1 MALAALSAM
10 SRSASPTS
18 LGCFVTA
25 SSLLQPHTRTATVLG
40 LARDLAAQ
48 RRPIAGAIVVCEDAG
63 DVVRFVEIACHT
75 DGDDD
80 RNPPCDGS
88 HDDVFLSLPGRCPAH
103 RFFAF
108 LILTEARTYGSL
120 PQMIGWP

>member
-1 MALAALSAM
+1 MESTNSPGLPRTIVRRSASAAINFVLRAFRMALAALSAM

-25 SSLLQPHTRTATVLG
+25 SSLLQPHTRTAAVLG

-63 DVVRFVEIACHT
+63 DVVRFVE
-75 DGDDD
+75 
-80 RNPPCDGS
+80 
-88 HDDVFLSLPGRCPAH
+88 
-103 RFFAF
+103 
-108 LILTEARTYGSL
+108 
-120 PQMIGWP
+120 